1 MPLLE
6 ALPQDNI
13 ATNLTEF
20 DVAPQVAFDFSE
32 FWSEELYQCVC
43 RKVR

>member
-6 ALPQDNI
+6 TLPQSDV
-13 ATNLTEF
+13 ATDLAEF

-32 FWSEELYQCVC
+32 F
-43 RKVR
+43 

>member
-6 ALPQDNI
+6 TLPQGDV
-13 ATNLTEF
+13 ATDLTEF

-32 FWSEELYQCVC
+32 FWSEEL
-43 RKVR
+43 